1 MIKIRYLL
9 LIPLILCLN
18 GITVL
23 YLKNKNSQNLA
34 ISFDE
39 IHDSGSLQKT
49 NLKKQIQDENYVDKY
64 DRENIKS
71 KSNLLS
77 DSHNLPVQN
86 NEQRRH
92 SRRQMLDIQETRSSK
107 QLSKSK
113 FQDIMKKRI
122 QNIHEVCQRMKLS
135 EAYSSVPTRLFI

>member
-34 ISFDE
+34 ISFDV
-39 IHDSGSLQKT
+39 INDSGSLQKT
-49 NLKKQIQDENYVDKY
+49 SLKKQIQDENFVDKY

-86 NEQRRH
+86 NEQIRH

-107 QLSKSK
+107 QLSRSWL
-113 FQDIMKKRI
+113 
-122 QNIHEVCQRMKLS
+122 NL
-135 EAYSSVPTRLFI
+135 